1 MNMPLAVPVCQ
12 SSMMECLPVAKFARS
27 FHSYFNRALLG
38 LLVLVTAVRSNLKV
52 AATVTVVDSETGA
65 PGPRAGGGRRSESGC
80 QCPGYYRSATGA
92 VRDRGLPVDTSHWH
106 WQY

>member
-65 PGPRAGGGRRSESGC
+65 PGPRAGGGRSGC

-92 VRDRGLPVDTSHWH
+92 VRDRGLDTSHWH